1 MKKSL
6 TVILLTLANALF
18 AQSLVQVYN
27 DGRLFYPENFF
38 EKNGI
43 ATKSDISNL
52 KKLTLGDG
60 LLGTTYNGT
69 AAVSTGIDFSWL
81 LEKRKC
87 YQQDFRL
94 FIDTTQSQQS
104 LTLAARVKS
113 VSNPFFYKDS
123 EGNAVRTV
131 NFLGSAMDSYPF
143 PFEIPNIQYW
153 TDCEIKCIDKWG
165 NLIYFTSTI
174 ALNNLQVQMLHP
186 EFTDNTAKVF
196 YWEINNY
203 NTSGGCWGERKSL
216 TNLNSSIG
224 ASIAS
229 NSCVSG
235 IWIYP
240 SLDSTNGR
248 AVPVYKA
255 VNSLDS
261 TNYPKKGKGDNSS
274 AENTKAGYKWVIW
287 GDYVREVLSNPDNT
301 VLCWRQTTS
310 DGEEYNYAKIWR
322 PVRIEFFGDFK
333 EITK

>member
-1 MKKSL
+1 MKK
-6 TVILLTLANALF
+6 ILLFLAACVASVSAFATGESYTVMTDDSGAL
-18 AQSLVQVYN
+18 LVPSKA
-27 DGRLFYPENFF
+27 DFYQ
-38 EKNGI
+38 KN
-43 ATKSDISNL
+43 
-52 KKLTLGDG
+52 
-60 LLGTTYNGT
+60 
-69 AAVSTGIDFSWL
+69 VRVF
-81 LEKRKC
+81 
-87 YQQDFRL
+87 QQDFRL

-104 LTLAARVKS
+104 LTLIPKTKS
-113 VSNPFFYKDS
+113 VSNPFYYKDS
-123 EGNAVRTV
+123 EGKAVRTV
-131 NFLGSAMDSYPF
+131 NSRGSAMSYYSPS
-143 PFEIPNIQYW
+143 FEIPNIQYW

-174 ALNNLQVQMLHP
+174 ALDNRQVQMLHP

-203 NTSGGCWGERKSL
+203 NTSGGCWGERKQL

-248 AVPVYKA
+248 AVPVYKG
-255 VNSLDS
+255 VNFLDS

-287 GDYVREVLSNPDNT
+287 GDYVREVLNNPENT
-301 VLCWRQTTS
+301 VLCWRQTTYN
-310 DGEEYNYAKIWR
+310 GEEYNYAKIWR

>member
-1 MKKSL
+1 MKKNL

-60 LLGTTYNGT
+60 LLGTTYNGSS
-69 AAVSTGIDFSWL
+69 AVSTGIDFSWL
-81 LEKRKC
+81 MKKRKT
-87 YQQDFRL
+87 YEQDFRL

-104 LTLAARVKS
+104 LTLVSKTKQAA
-113 VSNPFFYKDS
+113 NPFYYKDS
-123 EGNAVRTV
+123 EGKAVRTV
-131 NFLGSAMDSYPF
+131 NSGGSAMGYYTSSF
-143 PFEIPNIQYW
+143 NIPNIQYW

-196 YWEINNY
+196 YWEINHY
-203 NTSGGCWGERKSL
+203 NTSGGCWGERKPL

-248 AVPVYKA
+248 AVPAYKA
-255 VNSLDS
+255 VDSLDS

-274 AENTKAGYKWVIW
+274 PDNTAAGYKWVIW
-287 GDYVREVLSNPDNT
+287 GDYVREVLSNPENT

-310 DGEEYNYAKIWR
+310 YGEKYYSAKIWR